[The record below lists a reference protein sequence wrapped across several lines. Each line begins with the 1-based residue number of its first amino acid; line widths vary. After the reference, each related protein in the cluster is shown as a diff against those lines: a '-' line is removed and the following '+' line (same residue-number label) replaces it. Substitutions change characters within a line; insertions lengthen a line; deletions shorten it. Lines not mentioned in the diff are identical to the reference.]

1 MRPAVTVRRLA
12 IACAAVFALCEVAP
26 YLVMLSGSLK
36 SLEEVSRVPPTVL
49 PEALHPENYR
59 AVFESAPMARYLLN
73 TIVVSGA
80 IAAIQLVL
88 VCLAAYALV
97 FLRAPGGRG
106 VRLLVLACLL
116 VPPQVRFVPVYVLLA
131 RFDLLDTFF
140 ALVVPH
146 ATSALGILLV
156 EKAMRAVPPEVVEA
170 ARLDGAGDLAILGRV
185 VVPMIRPTLVAFAL
199 FSVVYHWNDYFWT
212 LVMTTDDSVRTLPV
226 GVALLREQGTGVRW
240 HVVMA
245 GNVVVTLPVLV
256 AFAFAQKHLV
266 RAFTWS
272 AGK

>member
-1 MRPAVTVRRLA
+1 VTLRR
-12 IACAAVFALCEVAP
+12 AAVVFAALFALCEVAP

-36 SLEEVSRVPPTVL
+36 SLEEVSRVPPTVV
-49 PEALHPENYR
+49 PQALHPENYR
-59 AVFESAPMARYLLN
+59 AVFASAPMARYLVN

-97 FLRAPGGRG
+97 FLRAPGGRV
-106 VRLLVLACLL
+106 VRAVVLVCLL
-116 VPPQVRFVPVYVLLA
+116 VPPQVRFVPVYVLFA
-131 RFDLLDTFF
+131 RLDLLDTFF
-140 ALVVPH
+140 ALIVPH

-156 EKAMRAVPPEVVEA
+156 EKAMRAVPAGVVEA
-170 ARLDGAGDLAILGRV
+170 ARLDGASELDVLARV
-185 VVPMIRPTLVAFAL
+185 VAPMIRPTLVAFAL
-199 FSVVYHWNDYFWT
+199 FSVVYHWNDYFWP

-245 GNVVVTLPVLV
+245 GNVVVTVPILV
-256 AFAFAQKHLV
+256 AFAFAQRHLV